1 MSNKKIYVGNLP
13 FSTTEEELQ
22 NEFSTFGEVEDVR
35 IIMDRETNRSK
46 GFGFITFKNAEDMEA
61 SLAKNGEELNGRQLR
76 VNQAEER
83 KPR

>member
-46 GFGFITFKNAEDMEA
+46 GFGFITFKNA
-61 SLAKNGEELNGRQLR
+61 GRYGSFSC
-76 VNQAEER
+76 
-83 KPR
+83 